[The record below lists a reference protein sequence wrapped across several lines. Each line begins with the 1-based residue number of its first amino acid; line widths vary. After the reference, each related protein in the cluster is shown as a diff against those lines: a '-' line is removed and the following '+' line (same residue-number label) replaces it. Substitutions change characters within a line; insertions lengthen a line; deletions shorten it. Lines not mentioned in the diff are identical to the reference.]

1 MIQSVDVMLILTR
14 YLLKE
19 ILKVM
24 IAILALV
31 VVIYLFIDFIEKSG
45 KFVQAGLS
53 FQRII
58 SFFIYNIPLI
68 ISQITPVVVLLSV
81 LIVLGIMNKKNEIL
95 ALKSCGVSIYVLL
108 RPLLLFGLI
117 LACML
122 FFLSDSLVPLSSR
135 KANQI
140 WMEEVRGKKATLTV
154 AEQNIWIDGNSRI
167 AHIGFFDPVQNVI
180 KDVTVYVLNQNFR
193 LIRRLDAKEGIYNPQ
208 DLQLENNR
216 GLDSSKKWTLTDII
230 DQRLE
235 PNGEYYSVT
244 QMASIVINLDF
255 SVDDLK
261 GVAVKSEELNFTTLR
276 EYIQK
281 VESEGYDATVYR
293 VDLYAKLAL
302 PFVCI
307 IMSLLG
313 IGIALRSNI
322 SDGVVLGVAYG
333 IGASFLYW
341 IVMSFCISLGYG
353 GMLPPFLA
361 AWIANFIFITLG
373 GILLI
378 NAE

>member
-1 MIQSVDVMLILTR
+1 MPILTR

-24 IAILALV
+24 TAILALV
-31 VVIYLFIDFIEKSG
+31 VVIYIFIDFIEKSG
-45 KFVQAGLS
+45 KFVQADLS
-53 FQRII
+53 FQRVIT
-58 SFFIYNIPLI
+58 FFIYNIPLI

-108 RPLLLFGLI
+108 KPLLLFGLV
-117 LACML
+117 LTCML
-122 FFLSDSLVPLSSR
+122 FFVSNSLVPLSSR

-140 WMEEVRGKKATLTV
+140 WMEEVRGKKATLTA
-154 AEQNIWIDGNSRI
+154 AEQNIWINGNRRI
-167 AHIGFFDPVQNVI
+167 THIGFFDPVQMII
-180 KDVTVYVLNQNFR
+180 KDVTVYILNNNFR
-193 LIRRLDAKEGIYNPQ
+193 LIRRLDAKEGVYNPQ
-208 DLQLENNR
+208 NLQSDNKI
-216 GLDSSKKWTLTDII
+216 GLDSSGQWTLNGII

-244 QMASIVINLDF
+244 QMVSTVINLDL

-293 VDLYAKLAL
+293 VDLSAKLAL
-302 PFVCI
+302 PFVCV
-307 IMSLLG
+307 IMSLIG
-313 IGIALRSNI
+313 IGIALRSNV

-341 IVMSFCISLGYG
+341 IIMSFCMSLGYG
-353 GMLPPFLA
+353 GLLPPFLA
-361 AWIANFIFITLG
+361 AWIANFIFITFG